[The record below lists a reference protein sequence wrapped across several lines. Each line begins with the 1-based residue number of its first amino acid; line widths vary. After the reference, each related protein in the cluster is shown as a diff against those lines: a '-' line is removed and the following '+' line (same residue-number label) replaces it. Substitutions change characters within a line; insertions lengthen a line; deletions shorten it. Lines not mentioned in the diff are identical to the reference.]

1 MPPFIAFA
9 LKVRSENPTN
19 RISKENIAKMWRAK
33 KHKNAA
39 IKQLNANAI
48 AKQQTR
54 NRKKTVLNE
63 LKIIPP
69 QGVYPGGSNY
79 HAAAEHFAGLHGR
92 RMGKT
97 RRNNRSNNTRK
108 NKSRRGGG
116 YLTDQQYFN
125 PDVLP
130 PSSLMPPLT
139 SLPTSTDIRPV
150 MLATAPTSALMAG
163 GARRR
168 TRRSRGGFSPSI
180 MGSFIANAQAAIVPA
195 ALYLVYNQVAKP
207 GTSVS
212 AKLKKAFRG
221 GRRSRR
227 HH

>member
-1 MPPFIAFA
+1 
-9 LKVRSENPTN
+9 
-19 RISKENIAKMWRAK
+19 MWAHDK
-33 KHKNAA
+33 
-39 IKQLNANAI
+39 
-48 AKQQTR
+48 
-54 NRKKTVLNE
+54 
-63 LKIIPP
+63 
-69 QGVYPGGSNY
+69 
-79 HAAAEHFAGLHGR
+79 
-92 RMGKT
+92 RMAKT
-97 RRNNRSNNTRK
+97 RRNNRRNNTRK

-150 MLATAPTSALMAG
+150 MLSTAPMSALMAG
-163 GARRR
+163 GGALAYRKRHARRR
-168 TRRSRGGFSPSI
+168 TRRSRGGFSPSV

-221 GRRSRR
+221 GGKDNVCGATCPKGGNHEFYKNPVTASKAGGLAMYAAMKCKKCKCVQFM
-227 HH
+227 

>member
-1 MPPFIAFA
+1 MVLASLDTYGSKDF
-9 LKVRSENPTN
+9 RS
-19 RISKENIAKMWRAK
+19 RHFLWAHDKRM
-33 KHKNAA
+33 
-39 IKQLNANAI
+39 AN
-48 AKQQTR
+48 
-54 NRKKTVLNE
+54 
-63 LKIIPP
+63 
-69 QGVYPGGSNY
+69 
-79 HAAAEHFAGLHGR
+79 
-92 RMGKT
+92 T
-97 RRNNRSNNTRK
+97 RRNNRSRK
-108 NKSRRGGG
+108 VRKGKVQRGSGF
-116 YLTDQQYFN
+116 LTSQQYFN

-207 GTSVS
+207 GNSVS

-221 GRRSRR
+221 GRKTRRHSRR
-227 HH
+227 

>member
-1 MPPFIAFA
+1 
-9 LKVRSENPTN
+9 
-19 RISKENIAKMWRAK
+19 MWRAK

-39 IKQLNANAI
+39 IKQLNANAT

-92 RMGKT
+92 RMAKT
-97 RRNNRSNNTRK
+97 RRNNRSRSRK

-116 YLTDQQYFN
+116 YLTDQQYFD

-130 PSSLMPPLT
+130 PSSLMPPL
-139 SLPTSTDIRPV
+139 SSAPRGDDIRPI
-150 MLATAPTSALMAG
+150 MISTAPSSELMAG

-168 TRRSRGGFSPSI
+168 TRRSRGGFAPSV

-195 ALYLVYNQVAKP
+195 ALYFVYNQVAKP
-207 GTSVS
+207 GSNSV
-212 AKLKKAFRG
+212 ATTLKKAFRG
-221 GRRSRR
+221 GRKTRRHSRR
-227 HH
+227 